1 MITIDFNRLDLKSG
15 YKILD
20 IGCGEGRHT
29 AKAWEF
35 ENTFCVGADMCYKDL
50 AVAKEKIETH
60 EEFIKNYLESKNK
73 TNFQGLKS
81 QVAEFQSAEPQNS
94 QVQSSK
100 LEDSDSKCSDSQW
113 VLCNSDINLLPFAD
127 NTFDIVICSEV
138 MEHIHQEQK
147 ALEELKRVLKP
158 KGQLALSVPRYL
170 PEKIC
175 WKLSKE
181 YCNTEGGHIRI
192 YKKKEL
198 LEKIIPLGFQFY
210 GSHYAHS
217 LHTPFWWLKCL
228 MGCPNQSVSNSNFN
242 IINLY
247 HKLLVWDIMENP
259 FITRFIEK
267 LLNPIIG
274 KSLALYFIKNTDSIS
289 GKMQIR

>member
-50 AVAKEKIETH
+50 VAAKEKIEIH
-60 EEFIKNYLESKNK
+60 EDFINIYLENY
-73 TNFQGLKS
+73 
-81 QVAEFQSAEPQNS
+81 A
-94 QVQSSK
+94 
-100 LEDSDSKCSDSQW
+100 SQW
-113 VLCNSDINLLPFAD
+113 VLCNSDINLLPFAE
-127 NTFDIVICSEV
+127 NTFDVIICSEV

-147 ALEELKRVLKP
+147 ALEELTRVLKP

-198 LEKIIPLGFQFY
+198 LEKVIPLGFKFQ

-242 IINLY
+242 LINLY
-247 HKLLVWDIMENP
+247 HKLLVWDIMKNP

-274 KSLALYFIKNTDSIS
+274 KSLVLYFIKN
-289 GKMQIR
+289 GY

>member
-1 MITIDFNRLDLKSG
+1 MITIDFNRINLKSG

-50 AVAKEKIETH
+50 AVAKEKIEIH
-60 EEFIKNYLESKNK
+60 EEFINSYLESQKPQLEN
-73 TNFQGLKS
+73 
-81 QVAEFQSAEPQNS
+81 SASE
-94 QVQSSK
+94 
-100 LEDSDSKCSDSQW
+100 W
-113 VLCNSDINLLPFAD
+113 VLCNSDINLLPFAN
-127 NTFDIVICSEV
+127 NTFDVVICSEV

-158 KGQLALSVPRYL
+158 NGQLALSVPRYL

-181 YCNTEGGHIRI
+181 YCNTKGGHIRI

-198 LEKIIPLGFQFY
+198 LEKVTPLGFKFQS
-210 GSHYAHS
+210 SHYAHS
-217 LHTPFWWLKCL
+217 LHTPFWWLKCF
-228 MGCPNQSVSNSNFN
+228 MGCPNQSISNSNFN
-242 IINLY
+242 LINLY
-247 HKLLVWDIMENP
+247 HKLLVWDIMEKP

-274 KSLALYFIKNTDSIS
+274 KSLVLYFIKNRD
-289 GKMQIR
+289 